1 MIYVFLIG
9 LAFGSFINALVWR
22 LSEQLDSDGNPKKL
36 SKTQKKELSIVTGHS
51 MCPKC
56 KHQLAIKDLIPV
68 FSWIM
73 LGGKCRYCHKP
84 ISVQY
89 PTVELITAFLF
100 ALSYAFWP
108 YILNGNEWFIFSG
121 YLISLICLI
130 AMAVYDIKY
139 TILPSRLIYIAGL
152 SYAMP
157 LLLVGLIDKDNIR
170 FSMAVLSGALYFT
183 IFLSIFMISYVAN
196 KRGLSNKD
204 WLGYGDVRLAA
215 LLGLIVGDPILIF
228 FAIFFASLIG
238 IIVTLPSILS
248 KKVGLTSQIPFGPF
262 LIAGAIVTFWW
273 GNYILNWYSSSILGL

>member
-22 LSEQLDSDGNPKKL
+22 LSEQLDSAGNRKKL
-36 SKTQKKELSIVTGHS
+36 SKTQKKDLSIVTGHS
-51 MCPKC
+51 MCPNC
-56 KHQLAIKDLIPV
+56 QHRLAAKDLIPV
-68 FSWIM
+68 FSWLM
-73 LGGKCRYCHKP
+73 LKGRCRYCHKP
-84 ISVQY
+84 ISIQY
-89 PTVELITAFLF
+89 PAVELTTASLF

-108 YILNGNEWFIFSG
+108 YTLDGNEWFIFTG
-121 YLISLICLI
+121 YLVALICLI

-152 SYAMP
+152 SYALP

-170 FSMAVLSGALYFT
+170 FGMAVLSGVLYFA
-183 IFLSIFMISYVAN
+183 IFFSIFIASYWAN
-196 KRGLSNKD
+196 KKGLSGKD
-204 WLGYGDVRLAA
+204 WLGYGDVRLAF
-215 LLGLIVGDPILIF
+215 LLGLIVGDPILVF

-238 IIVTLPSILS
+238 IIVTLPSMLS

-273 GNYILNWYSSSILGL
+273 GDYILNWYSSSILGL